1 MPSKVEPK
9 SQVDRS
15 KFTLS
20 YSALARAHVIG
31 PLGGLGGVGM
41 DVDVG
46 RFTSLSLLL
55 LNLMDMHCVGGIA
68 L

>member
-15 KFTLS
+15 EFTLS
-20 YSALARAHVIG
+20 YSALARARVIG

-46 RFTSLSLLL
+46 GFTSIIITIL
-55 LNLMDMHCVGGIA
+55 CVLDYLWDA
-68 L
+68 

>member
-15 KFTLS
+15 EFTFS
-20 YSALARAHVIG
+20 CSALARARVIG
-31 PLGGLGGVGM
+31 PLRGLGGVVM

-46 RFTSLSLLL
+46 IFTSPS
-55 LNLMDMHCVGGIA
+55 HQPEA
-68 L
+68 